1 MTDLYSD
8 LFHCSTDGIIVIN
21 KSGEIKEANP
31 SVYTIF
37 GYEPGS
43 LIGQKVNILMDHPHK
58 EAHDKYLRE
67 YREQKRFMSIQ
78 ARKVPAVKK
87 DGSPILIE
95 LQVFPLHKGRCAG
108 VIRDLSGIEQIEK
121 EKILEAEDRNLF
133 AANIS
138 HELRTP
144 LNSIINMNIL
154 LLDNMVEIEKI
165 IPAPLYDEML
175 DRLDTAKHAGTLLL
189 TQINDILDYSKL
201 VSGKLTLRNQSFS
214 VSECIDAALQLHKTM
229 AKDKVIEIISSLQ
242 PGIPP
247 TLVGDPDR
255 FSQIIINLLSNAMKF
270 TEKGKIVI
278 NVWADN
284 IDHTNKSCVLHL
296 SITDS
301 GIGISRKDQFL
312 LFREFRQLDNSH
324 TKKYQGT
331 GLGLVICKKICQLM
345 SGDIFLKYSE
355 VGKGSNF
362 ELFVRMGMGEETT
375 LSFDKSLLAGKTVLL
390 VDDEPANLM
399 TFSTYLLEWG
409 MTPIQASSGEGALVY
424 VKRDFKFDLAI
435 LDVRMA
441 KMSGIELAKKMKDA
455 GVNYKLIGLSSVG
468 RSSGT
473 EIFDDM
479 SEKPI
484 TKDKLLSLIM
494 KNMLGKV
501 PIKNNTEIRS
511 MSSKDDDDCAILIA
525 EDNIDNQKV
534 ITQFLKKFGYRNID
548 VVGNGQE
555 AIDALEK
562 KRYNLILMD
571 IKMPVMS
578 GLEASKIIHDKYGR
592 NRPIIIALTAVATFG
607 GEDFYIK
614 EGQMDD
620 YISKPIDHNHLRKI
634 LSKHTGRK

>member
-1 MTDLYSD
+1 MTDSLYSD

-21 KSGEIKEANP
+21 KRGEIKEANP

-37 GYEPGS
+37 GYEPAS
-43 LIGQKVNILMDHPHK
+43 LVGQKVNILMDHPHR

-67 YREQKRFMSIQ
+67 YREQKRSMSIQ

-95 LQVFPLHKGRCAG
+95 LQVFPLRNGRCAG
-108 VIRDLSGIEQIEK
+108 VIRDLSGIEQSEK

-165 IPAPLYDEML
+165 IPSQLYEEML

-214 VSECIDAALQLHKTM
+214 VSECIDAALQLHRNA

-284 IDHTNKSCVLHL
+284 IDTSTKSCVLHL

-345 SGDIFLKYSE
+345 GGDIFLKHSE

-362 ELFVRMGMGEETT
+362 ELFVRMGMGDELT
-375 LSFDKSLLAGKTVLL
+375 LSFDKSLLAGKNVLL

-409 MTPIQASSGEGALVY
+409 MIPIQASSGEGALVY

-441 KMSGIELAKKMKDA
+441 KMSGIDLAKKMKDA
-455 GVNYKLIGLSSVG
+455 NVNYKLIGLSSVG
-468 RSSGT
+468 KTPGT
-473 EIFDDM
+473 VIFDDIA
-479 SEKPI
+479 EKPI

-494 KNMLGKV
+494 KNMLGTS
-501 PIKNNTEIRS
+501 PIKTNTEIRS
-511 MSSKDDDDCAILIA
+511 MSTDDDYAILIA
-525 EDNIDNQKV
+525 EDNVDNQKV
-534 ITQFLKKFGYRNID
+534 ITQFLKKFGYKNID

-555 AIDALEK
+555 ALEALEK
-562 KRYNLILMD
+562 KKYNLILMD

-578 GLEASKIIHDKYGR
+578 GLEASKLIHDKYGDK
-592 NRPIIIALTAVATFG
+592 RPIIIALTAVATFG
-607 GEDFYIK
+607 GEDFYVK

-634 LSKHTGRK
+634 LSKYTGRK